1 MPQAAMTTEVK
12 KKAMPSIKHDDNGQ
26 LEGMPNYWQ
35 WEIYN
40 SIKKQHPS
48 QI

>member
-26 LEGMPNYWQ
+26 LEVGRIIGNGKFIIQ
-35 WEIYN
+35 
-40 SIKKQHPS
+40 
-48 QI
+48 